1 MARILV
7 VDDEA
12 LMRTMVEVVC
22 TRMGH
27 EAVCAS
33 SIKEGL
39 ALGRRRGRH
48 LARALV

>member
-27 EAVCAS
+27 EAVCALS
-33 SIKEGL
+33 LI
-39 ALGRRRGRH
+39 H
-48 LARALV
+48 I

>member
-27 EAVCAS
+27 EVLLAENLS
-33 SIKEGL
+33 QGL
-39 ALGRRRGRH
+39 EMG
-48 LARALV
+48 

>member
-12 LMRTMVEVVC
+12 LMRTMAEVVC

-27 EAVCAS
+27 EVLLAESVS
-33 SIKEGL
+33 QGL
-39 ALGRRRGRH
+39 ELGRQGCGRG
-48 LARALV
+48 AA